1 MDFATAMIG
10 GNWASI
16 WGIIASILFMSLI
29 SVLMFS
35 LNLSTPSIASNTD
48 LEAQQTGM
56 LKQCGSQYK

>member
-16 WGIIASILFMSLI
+16 WGIIASMLFMSLI

-48 LEAQQTGM
+48 LDAQQTGM

>member
-1 MDFATAMIG
+1 MIG

-16 WGIIASILFMSLI
+16 CGNIASTLCMSLI

-48 LEAQQTGM
+48 LAAEQTGM
-56 LKQCGSQYK
+56 SKQCCSQYK